1 MGKRHIIQEKF
12 NEIYLRHLRIYFRP
26 KYFGGLYILSAKDI
40 ELPPQLPMITGSVN
54 CQLQDMPSPLTLFA
68 FRPHQHMHG
77 ISVTGYLYSNE
88 TLFKISEGYSKN
100 QQQFFPMK
108 NEIVINNGDV
118 LASQCIFSTS
128 TEDQQ
133 VHIGE

>member
-1 MGKRHIIQEKF
+1 M
-12 NEIYLRHLRIYFRP
+12 
-26 KYFGGLYILSAKDI
+26 SAKDI

-88 TLFKISEGYSKN
+88 TLFKISIGYSKN
-100 QQQFFPMK
+100 KQQFFPMT

-133 VHIGE
+133 VHIGD

>member
-1 MGKRHIIQEKF
+1 
-12 NEIYLRHLRIYFRP
+12 
-26 KYFGGLYILSAKDI
+26 LSAKDI
-40 ELPPQLPMITGSVN
+40 ELPPQVPMITGSVN
-54 CQLQDMPSPLTLFA
+54 CQLQDMPSSLTLFA

-77 ISVTGYLYSNE
+77 ISVTGYLYGNE
-88 TLFKISEGYSKN
+88 TLFKISKGYSKN
-100 QQQFFPMK
+100 QQQFFPME

-118 LASQCIFSTS
+118 LASQCTFSTS

>member
-1 MGKRHIIQEKF
+1 M
-12 NEIYLRHLRIYFRP
+12 
-26 KYFGGLYILSAKDI
+26 SAKDI

-77 ISVTGYLYSNE
+77 ISVTGYLYSND
-88 TLFKISEGYSKN
+88 TLFKISKGYSKN
-100 QQQFFPMK
+100 KQQFFPMK

-128 TEDQQ
+128 TEDHQ

>member
-1 MGKRHIIQEKF
+1 MGRRHIQEKS
-12 NEIYLRHLRIYFRP
+12 NEIYLPHLSIYFRP
-26 KYFGGLYILSAKDI
+26 KYFGGIYILSAKDI
-40 ELPPQLPMITGSVN
+40 ELPPQVPMITGSVN
-54 CQLQDMPSPLTLFA
+54 CQLQDMPSSLTLFA

-77 ISVTGYLYSNE
+77 ISVTGYLYGNE
-88 TLFKISEGYSKN
+88 TLFKISKGYSKN
-100 QQQFFPMK
+100 QQQFFPME

-118 LASQCIFSTS
+118 LASQCTFNTS